1 MQVLLIEDNED
12 DAELIRTALCEQ
24 ASHDISLD
32 WADRLEAGLS
42 KLMGGPVDA
51 VLVDLSLPDSQ
62 GLETLDR
69 VRPQAGDAAV
79 IVLTGLDNELVA
91 EKSLLRGAQDY
102 LVKGRL
108 TGDALRRAIRYAM
121 GRHRVEQALRKSE
134 ERFHLTCLA
143 TQDGIWDWDIA
154 SGTTWF
160 NEAYQSVYEPATLH
174 LERHQIPWADQ
185 VHPEDRDAVIADLT
199 RVLDSE
205 QQLWT
210 AEYRF
215 RRNDGTYAY
224 VVDHGYV
231 LRDRE
236 HRPYRMIGA
245 KTDITERRQAETMHA
260 VQLAVGLALE
270 ESVTLSEAVPRILR
284 AMCELQGWTV
294 GALWLVDPRDQA
306 LHCNALW
313 HRASPAVEAFT
324 QSYQSLA
331 LTLHTGLAGRA
342 WNTGTAVFSPDILTE
357 AEFPARDA
365 ARQADLHGAIAF
377 PISTGKSILGIIECF
392 VSEVLR
398 PTPSR
403 LERISELGAM
413 ISQFLNRKDLER
425 QLRQAQKMEALG
437 RMAGGVAH
445 DFNNLLTII
454 NSWAELLMDEPGL
467 TSRAQR
473 GMAQIRDAGNK
484 ATGLTRQLLAFTR
497 HQIVERQPLN
507 LNDRVSDIAELMK
520 RVIGEDIQ
528 LVLNLDPTLGRIKAD
543 AGQIEQ
549 VVMNLVVNA
558 RDAMPHGGRLEL
570 ETGELMVTHSDP
582 FWPDP
587 LIPGLYVTL
596 AVRDTGCG
604 MSVETLGHLFE
615 PFFTTKELGKGT
627 GLGLSTVYGIVRQS
641 GGTVGITSE
650 LGKGTTFT
658 IYLPRIA
665 EDSDAVR
672 PAATTKPTGE
682 RSETILL
689 VEDNDMVRGLAHT
702 ILVAQ
707 HYHVVAARSGEEA
720 LRLVRDQRRQIALL
734 VTDMVMPGM
743 GGAQLAS
750 ELQALQPGLKVILT
764 SGYSERDGMLLQH
777 FDARMAFLPKPY
789 TPESLIKA
797 VAAALESPA
806 PQEVCRDIPQT
817 P

>member
-1 MQVLLIEDNED
+1 MHVLLIEDNED

-24 ASHDISLD
+24 EPHDISLD
-32 WADRLEAGLS
+32 WADRLDTGIS
-42 KLMGGPVDA
+42 KLMTGPVDA
-51 VLVDLSLPDSQ
+51 VLVDLSLPDSH
-62 GLETLDR
+62 GLESLDR
-69 VRPQAGDAAV
+69 VRPQAGEAAV

-108 TGDALRRAIRYAM
+108 TGDALKRAIRYAM

-143 TQDGIWDWDIA
+143 TQDGIWDWDMA

-160 NEAYQSVYEPATLH
+160 NEAYQSVYGPATAH
-174 LERHQIPWADQ
+174 PQRHQIPWADQ
-185 VHPEDRDAVIADLT
+185 VHPEDREAVIANLT
-199 RVLDSE
+199 HVLDSE
-205 QQLWT
+205 QHFWT

-224 VVDHGYV
+224 VIDHGYV
-231 LRDRE
+231 LRDRD
-236 HRPYRMIGA
+236 HRPHRMIGA

-284 AMCELQGWTV
+284 ALCELQGWTV
-294 GALWLVDPRDQA
+294 GALWLVDSRDQT
-306 LHCNALW
+306 LRCNALW
-313 HRASPAVEAFT
+313 HRASASIEAFT
-324 QSYQSLA
+324 QRYQSLS
-331 LTLHTGLAGRA
+331 LTQRLGLAGRA
-342 WNTGTAVFSPDILTE
+342 WQTGTAVFSPDILTD
-357 AEFPARDA
+357 ADFPAREA
-365 ARQADLHGAIAF
+365 ARRADLHGAIAF
-377 PISTGKSILGIIECF
+377 PISAGKNILGIIECF

-403 LERISELGAM
+403 LERVSELGAM

-507 LNDRVSDIAELMK
+507 LNERVSDIVELMK

-528 LVLNLDPTLGRIKAD
+528 LVLKLDPTLGHIKAD

-587 LIPGLYVTL
+587 LIPGPYVTL

-665 EDSDAVR
+665 EDSDALR
-672 PAATTKPTGE
+672 PSAATKPAGE

-720 LRLVRDQRRQIALL
+720 LRLVRDQGRHIALL

-750 ELQALQPGLKVILT
+750 ELQALQPDLKVILT
-764 SGYSERDGMLLQH
+764 SGYSERDGVLLQH

-797 VAAALESPA
+797 VAAALETPA
-806 PQEVCRDIPQT
+806 QQESCRESSQT

>member
-1 MQVLLIEDNED
+1 MHVLLIEDNED
-12 DAELIRTALCEQ
+12 DADLIRSALCEQ
-24 ASHDISLD
+24 AHHDIALD
-32 WADRLEAGLS
+32 WADRLDTGIA
-42 KLMGGPVDA
+42 KLMAGSVDA
-51 VLVDLSLPDSQ
+51 VLVDLSLPDSH
-62 GLETLDR
+62 GLESLDR
-69 VRPQAGDAAV
+69 VRPHAGEAAV
-79 IVLTGLDNELVA
+79 IVLTGLDNEVVA
-91 EKSLLRGAQDY
+91 ETALLRGAQDY
-102 LVKGRL
+102 LLKGRL
-108 TGDALRRAIRYAM
+108 TGDVLRRAIRYAM

-154 SGTTWF
+154 SGTVWF
-160 NEAYQSVYEPATLH
+160 NEAYQSVYEPAAPH
-174 LERHQIPWADQ
+174 LQRNQIPWADQ
-185 VHPEDRDAVIADLT
+185 VHPEDREALIADLT
-199 RVLDSE
+199 RILDSK

-215 RRNDGTYAY
+215 RRKDGTYAY

-231 LRDRE
+231 LRDRGQ
-236 HRPYRMIGA
+236 RPHRMIGA

-260 VQLAVGLALE
+260 VQLAVRLALE

-284 AMCELQGWTV
+284 AIGELQGWTL
-294 GALWLVDPRDQA
+294 GALWLVDSRDQA
-306 LHCNALW
+306 MHCNAVW
-313 HRASPAVEAFT
+313 HRAGAAIGAFT
-324 QSYQSLA
+324 RTYQSLS
-331 LTLHTGLAGRA
+331 LTHKTGLAGRA
-342 WNTGTAVFSPDILTE
+342 WKTGTAVFSPDILTE
-357 AEFPARDA
+357 TEFPAREA

-377 PISTGKSILGIIECF
+377 PIWTGKNILGIIECF
-392 VSEVLR
+392 ISEVLR

-454 NSWAELLMDEPGL
+454 NSWAELLTEEPGL

-497 HQIVERQPLN
+497 HQIVERQPLS
-507 LNDRVSDIAELMK
+507 LNDRVSDIVDLMK

-528 LVLNLDPTLGRIKAD
+528 LVLRLDPTLGRIKAD

-570 ETGELMVTHSDP
+570 ETGEVMVTHSDP

-587 LIPGLYVTL
+587 LVPGPYVTL

-658 IYLPRIA
+658 IYLPRIT
-665 EDSDAVR
+665 EDADAFQ
-672 PAATTKPTGE
+672 PSSPTKPAGE
-682 RSETILL
+682 RSATILL

-720 LRLVRDQRRQIALL
+720 LRLVRDQGRHIALL
-734 VTDMVMPGM
+734 VTDMVMPGI
-743 GGAQLAS
+743 GGAQLAR
-750 ELQALQPGLKVILT
+750 ELQALQPDLKVILT
-764 SGYSERDGMLLQH
+764 SGYSEQDSALLQQL
-777 FDARMAFLPKPY
+777 DARMAFLPKPY
-789 TPESLIKA
+789 TPESLTRA
-797 VAAALESPA
+797 VACALESPA
-806 PQEVCRDIPQT
+806 QQDTCRDHSQT

>member
-1 MQVLLIEDNED
+1 MHVLLIEDNED

-24 ASHDISLD
+24 EPHDISLD
-32 WADRLEAGLS
+32 WAERLDIGVS
-42 KLMGGPVDA
+42 KLIAGPVDA
-51 VLVDLSLPDSQ
+51 VLVDLSLPDSH

-69 VRPQAGDAAV
+69 VRPKAGEAAV

-108 TGDALRRAIRYAM
+108 TGDALKRAIRYAM

-154 SGTTWF
+154 SGTAWF
-160 NEAYQSVYEPATLH
+160 NEAYQSVYEPAVLH
-174 LERHQIPWADQ
+174 LEPGQIPWADQ
-185 VHPEDRDAVIADLT
+185 VHPEDRVAVITNLT
-199 RVLDSE
+199 LVLESE
-205 QQLWT
+205 QHLWT

-231 LRDRE
+231 LRDRA
-236 HRPYRMIGA
+236 HKPYRMIGA
-245 KTDITERRQAETMHA
+245 KNDITERRQAETMHA

-270 ESVTLSEAVPRILR
+270 ESVTLNEAVPRILR
-284 AMCELQGWTV
+284 AMCELQGWTL
-294 GALWLVDPRDQA
+294 GALWLVDPHDQA

-313 HRASPAVEAFT
+313 HRAGSSVEAFA
-324 QSYQSLA
+324 QAYQSLSLA
-331 LTLHTGLAGRA
+331 SGTGLAGRA
-342 WNTGTAVFSPDILTE
+342 WKTGTAVFSPDILKE
-357 AEFPARDA
+357 PAFPARDA
-365 ARQADLHGAIAF
+365 ARHADLRGAIAF
-377 PISTGKSILGIIECF
+377 PISAGKNILGIIECF
-392 VSEVLR
+392 VTEVLR

-413 ISQFLNRKDLER
+413 ISEFLNRKDLER

-507 LNDRVSDIAELMK
+507 LNDRVRDIVELMK
-520 RVIGEDIQ
+520 RVIGEDIR
-528 LVLNLDPTLGRIKAD
+528 LVLTLDPTLGHIKAD

-558 RDAMPHGGRLEL
+558 RDAMPQGGRLEL
-570 ETGELMVTHSDP
+570 ETGEVMVTHSDP

-587 LIPGLYVTL
+587 LAPGPHVTL

-604 MSVETLGHLFE
+604 MSAETLNHLFE

-641 GGTVGITSE
+641 GGTIGIASE

-658 IYLPRIA
+658 IYFPRIA
-665 EDSDAVR
+665 GDSDALR
-672 PAATTKPTGE
+672 PASPQNSTRE
-682 RSETILL
+682 QSETILL

-702 ILVAQ
+702 VLVAH
-707 HYHVVAARSGEEA
+707 HYHVVAARCGDEA
-720 LRLVRDQRRQIALL
+720 LQLVRDQKRHIALL

-750 ELQALQPGLKVILT
+750 ELQAIQPGLKVILT
-764 SGYSERDGMLLQH
+764 SGYSERDGLLLQH

-789 TPESLIKA
+789 TPESLVKA
-797 VAAALESPA
+797 VAVALAAPA
-806 PQEVCRDIPQT
+806 QQNTGRDT

>member
-1 MQVLLIEDNED
+1 MHVLLIEDNED

-24 ASHDISLD
+24 EPHDISLD
-32 WADRLEAGLS
+32 WADRLDTGVS
-42 KLMGGPVDA
+42 KLMAGPVDA
-51 VLVDLSLPDSQ
+51 VLVDLSLPDSH
-62 GLETLDR
+62 GLETLER
-69 VRPQAGDAAV
+69 VRPQAGEAAV

-134 ERFHLTCLA
+134 ERFQLTCLA

-154 SGTTWF
+154 SGTAWF
-160 NEAYQSVYEPATLH
+160 NEAYQTVYGPAASH
-174 LERHQIPWADQ
+174 LQRHQIPWADQ
-185 VHPEDRDAVIADLT
+185 IHPEDRDAVVANL
-199 RVLDSE
+199 RLVLEST
-205 QQLWT
+205 QHLWT

-215 RRNDGTYAY
+215 RRSDGTYAY
-224 VVDHGYV
+224 IVNHGYV
-231 LRDRE
+231 LRDRD
-236 HRPYRMIGA
+236 HTPYRMIGA

-270 ESVTLSEAVPRILR
+270 ESVTLSEAVPKILR
-284 AMCELQGWTV
+284 ALCELQGWTLGV
-294 GALWLVDPRDQA
+294 LWLVDPHDQA

-313 HRASPAVEAFT
+313 HRASSLLDTFT
-324 QSYQSLA
+324 QTYQSLSLA
-331 LTLHTGLAGRA
+331 QNAGLAGRA
-342 WNTGTAVFSPDILTE
+342 WKTGTAAFSPDILKE
-357 AEFPARDA
+357 ADFPAQEA
-365 ARQADLHGAIAF
+365 ARRADLHGAIAF
-377 PISTGKSILGIIECF
+377 PISTGKNILGIIECF
-392 VSEVLR
+392 ISEVLC

-403 LERISELGAM
+403 LERLSELGTM
-413 ISQFLNRKDLER
+413 ISQFLNRKELER

-473 GMAQIRDAGNK
+473 GMAQIKDAGNK

-507 LNDRVSDIAELMK
+507 LNDRVSDIVELMK
-520 RVIGEDIQ
+520 RVLGEDIQ
-528 LVLNLDPTLGRIKAD
+528 LVLDLDPMLGRIKAD
-543 AGQIEQ
+543 PGQIEQ

-570 ETGELMVTHSDP
+570 ETGEVTVTHSDP

-587 LIPGLYVTL
+587 LPPGPYVTL

-658 IYLPRIA
+658 IYLPRLA
-665 EDSDAVR
+665 EDSDSLK
-672 PAATTKPTGE
+672 TTSLTKSQGE

-702 ILVAQ
+702 VLVAQ

-720 LRLVRDQRRQIALL
+720 LRLVRNQGRHIALL

-750 ELQALQPGLKVILT
+750 ELQALQPELKVILT
-764 SGYSERDGMLLQH
+764 SGYSERDGLLLQH

-789 TPESLIKA
+789 TPESLTKA

-806 PQEVCRDIPQT
+806 QQEAYRDTTQAQ
-817 P
+817 